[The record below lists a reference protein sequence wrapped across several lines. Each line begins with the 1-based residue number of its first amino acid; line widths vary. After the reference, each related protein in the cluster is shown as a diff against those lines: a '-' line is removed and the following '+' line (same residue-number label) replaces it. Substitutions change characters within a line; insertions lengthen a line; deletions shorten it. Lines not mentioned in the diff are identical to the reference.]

1 MRIPSVNLAVGCLLL
16 LCSGMASAQG
26 VEGELTGTLKKAY
39 DSGTVA
45 IGYRESSLPFSY
57 LDKHGEPIGY
67 SIDLCRAIVDAIS
80 DDIGK
85 ELTIKWVPVTPDNRI
100 EAVTS
105 GQIDLECGST
115 TSNVER
121 QKVVAFSPIIFVS
134 GTKLMVRKGS
144 PIRSFRDLKGKKVVV
159 TAGTTNEKAINQLSE
174 RFKLGLNVIAAK
186 DHAES
191 YALLAA
197 GQADAFA
204 TDEVLLYGLIATNKA
219 ENAFM
224 VVGDFLSY
232 DPYGL
237 MFRKNDPPL
246 ADLVRSTL
254 VGMAESRELVH
265 TYTQW
270 FRRRLPSGERLNLP
284 MSAQLEDI
292 IGTMS
297 TKPE

>member
-159 TAGTTNEKAINQLSE
+159 TAGTTNEKAINQLAE
-174 RFKLGLNVIAAK
+174 RFKLDLNVIVAK

-219 ENAFM
+219 ESTFM

-237 MFRKNDPPL
+237 MFRKNDPPF
-246 ADLVRSTL
+246 AALVRNTL

-297 TKPE
+297 SKPE